1 MASNK
6 TTGAAPVNEAAADPV
21 ADVVTDVVLNAAVT
35 AASVEQKKPAVIE
48 WPDGLNDDAVLPLEE
63 LREKLEVKASL
74 FAGIC
79 TANRW
84 RPGKMVSVK
93 DFKAAAE
100 KFASGAMGRSEKLC
114 SGT

>member
-21 ADVVTDVVLNAAVT
+21 TDAVADVVIKEADVAAPE
-35 AASVEQKKPAVIE
+35 EQKKPSAIE
-48 WPDGLNDDAVLPLEE
+48 WPGGLNDDAVLPLEE

-74 FAGIC
+74 FAGVC

-93 DFKAAAE
+93 EFKAAAE
-100 KFASGAMGRSEKLC
+100 KFAGGAMGRNEKRCSE
-114 SGT
+114 T